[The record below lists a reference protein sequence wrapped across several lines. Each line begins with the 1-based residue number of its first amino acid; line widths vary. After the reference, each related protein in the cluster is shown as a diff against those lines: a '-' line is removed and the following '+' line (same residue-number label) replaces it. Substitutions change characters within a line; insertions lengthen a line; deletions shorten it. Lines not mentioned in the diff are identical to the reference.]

1 VKFDLLYCDPPWR
14 YNSRTNHKTRFRGGA
29 CGHYDL
35 MTTDEIKQLPVES
48 ITKDDAVLFM
58 WATFPMLTDALEVID
73 AWGFTYKTNGF
84 TWMKQNTS
92 GNGLFF
98 GVGYYTKSNAEVCL
112 LATKGK
118 TLKPES
124 NSVSSAILAPRREHS
139 RKPDETYER
148 IEKLYPSLSKVE
160 LFSRNERDGWY
171 SLGNGID
178 GRDIRESII
187 ELAERNN

>member
-1 VKFDLLYCDPPWR
+1 
-14 YNSRTNHKTRFRGGA
+14 
-29 CGHYDL
+29 
-35 MTTDEIKQLPVES
+35 MTTDEIKQLPIES
-48 ITKDDAVLFM
+48 LTKDDAVLFM
-58 WATFPMLTDALEVID
+58 WATFPMLIDALEVIE

-84 TWMKQNTS
+84 TWMKQNPS